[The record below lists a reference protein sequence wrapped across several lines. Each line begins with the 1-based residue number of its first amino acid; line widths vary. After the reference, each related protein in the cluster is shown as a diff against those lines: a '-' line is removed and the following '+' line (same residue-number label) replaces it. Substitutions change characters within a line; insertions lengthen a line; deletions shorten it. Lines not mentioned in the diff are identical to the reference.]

1 MVETGG
7 VEVDRLRGFVERIE
21 QLEEERA
28 VLNSDIRSIMSEARS
43 AGFDTKTIRRVVRLR
58 RLDPSDRIHEEQ
70 LLEVYTRALDL

>member
-28 VLNSDIRSIMSEARS
+28 VLNSDIRSIMSELS
-43 AGFDTKTIRRVVRLR
+43 L
-58 RLDPSDRIHEEQ
+58 IHI
-70 LLEVYTRALDL
+70 

>member
-1 MVETGG
+1 MVQTAG
-7 VEVDRLRGFVERIE
+7 VEVDRLRSFVERIE

-28 VLNSDIRSIMSEARS
+28 VLNSDIRSMMSEARS

-58 RLDPSDRIHEEQ
+58 RLDPSDRMQEEQ

>member
-1 MVETGG
+1 MVQTAG
-7 VEVDRLRGFVERIE
+7 VEVDRLRSFVERIE

-28 VLNSDIRSIMSEARS
+28 VLNADIRSIMAEARS

-58 RLDPSDRIHEEQ
+58 RLDPSDRMQEEQ